1 MDATPSATDRPT
13 ARLVALTAGFA
24 YRTYRLQPAGL
35 SIGRDGGPCDVVASG
50 ATVSRRHARVRAH
63 GADRWCIEDLGSTN
77 GVFVNGRRIDGAHP
91 LEDGDLIGLGIDTG
105 HLRFQE
111 HGGPAGVVLL
121 PPQPQWVI
129 GRAGDCDIPLPF
141 EPTVSSRHAILQVQR
156 GVLRLTDN
164 ASLNGTWVNGRAI
177 RTCPLTPADTVA
189 VGPGRFRFALDEDGS
204 LRVFRP
210 GDGQGVGLECVGL
223 GRDGAH
229 GQPLCTDITLAIE
242 AGEFVGIL
250 GPSGAGKTTLL
261 EALVGVTRPDRG
273 AVLVNGAPLATARAM
288 LRNDIGYVPQDD
300 ILHPELTVA
309 RSLAC
314 TALLRLP
321 RDLGDE
327 RRAALVD
334 TTIATLGLER
344 VRDRPIH
351 QLSGGQRKRV
361 SIGAELLVRPG
372 VLFLDE
378 PTAGLDPGVEER
390 LMRHFRSMAD
400 HGTTVVL
407 TTHLLASL
415 DLLDKVAILARGRLV
430 YFGPPAEAPA
440 FFACPSMT
448 RIFDLLG
455 DEEHPPPGADLPPCD
470 AAEERAARHA
480 AHYRRSPLA
489 ASQVDARLSIEAR
502 RLTEPADGAPTLTI
516 APRTGL
522 LARAGVL
529 RRALPAPGRLVEGL
543 RAWLV
548 LSGRHLLIRSRAPKR
563 LLLFLL
569 IPAVLALV
577 TLSQPINGPP
587 AEATVRAVQEEL
599 RAKVIRGGPALESQL
614 KTLLSP
620 AGSYDPRSAAELLY
634 ALRHEGPAHLPVPLS
649 VLLMI
654 VMTAVFSGTLISCL
668 EISGERSIYRRERLS
683 HLTIAPYLAAKLPFC
698 LAMTGVQCLLF
709 LLLCWTNPVLRQI
722 PLLPVWLT
730 MVAMAWSS
738 VTIGLCLSAA
748 DPADGRFSV
757 LLAIAAVLPQLILSG
772 GLGPDFYAGMRPAV
786 RLLADLL
793 PARHGLEMVCTALFA
808 DLDGAG
814 VHWVPGFVRG
824 VIGFDFG
831 RAVYYSG
838 ACTLFVQSLLWLLLC
853 AWFLKRQDAR

>member
-24 YRTYRLQPAGL
+24 YRTYRLQPTGL

-63 GADRWCIEDLGSTN
+63 GADRWRIEDLGSTN
-77 GVFVNGRRIDGAHP
+77 GVFVNGRRIDGPHP

-105 HLRFQE
+105 QLRFQE

-121 PPQPQWVI
+121 PPQSQWVI

-177 RTCPLTPADTVA
+177 RTRPLTPADTVA

-309 RSLAC
+309 RSLAY

-321 RDLGDE
+321 PDLGDE

-334 TTIATLGLER
+334 TTIETLGLQA
-344 VRDRPIH
+344 VRDQPIH

-415 DLLDKVAILARGRLV
+415 ALFDKVALLARGRLV
-430 YFGPPAEAPA
+430 YFGPPAEAPS
-440 FFACPSMT
+440 FFGCATMA
-448 RIFDLLG
+448 RVFDLLG
-455 DEEHPPPGADLPPCD
+455 DEPLP
-470 AAEERAARHA
+470 AGRGEATVAGWAER
-480 AHYRRSPLA
+480 YRCSSLGTA
-489 ASQVDARLSIEAR
+489 QVFDRLSAEAR
-502 RLTEPADGAPTLTI
+502 RLAAPDEGAPTLVPTRPGGI
-516 APRTGL
+516 AAR
-522 LARAGVL
+522 LAAL
-529 RRALPAPGRLVEGL
+529 RGFVPAPGRL
-543 RAWLV
+543 ATAICSWSV
-548 LSGRHLLIRSRAPKR
+548 LSRRHLRIRLGAPKR

-569 IPAVLALV
+569 IPTVLALV
-577 TLSQPINGPP
+577 TLSQPISGPP
-587 AEATVRAVQEEL
+587 DGAAVRAGQEQL
-599 RAKVIRGGPALESQL
+599 RAQVARGGPALEVQL
-614 KTLLSP
+614 KSLLSP
-620 AGSYDPRSAAELLY
+620 AGSWDQRSAADLVW

-649 VLLMI
+649 VLLMV

-668 EISGERSIYRRERLS
+668 EISTERSIYRRERLS
-683 HLTIAPYLAAKLPFC
+683 HLAIAPYLAAKLPFC
-698 LAMTGVQCLLF
+698 LGMTALQCLLF
-709 LLLCWTNPVLRQI
+709 LLLCWLHPALGRL

-730 MVAMAWSS
+730 MVAVAWCA
-738 VTIGLCLSAA
+738 VAIGLCLSAA
-748 DPADGRFSV
+748 DPAGGRFSV
-757 LLAIAAVLPQLILSG
+757 LLAIVAVLPQLILSG
-772 GLGPDFYAGMRPAV
+772 GLGPDFYAGLRPAV
-786 RLLADLL
+786 RLAADLL

-808 DLDGAG
+808 GLEGEG
-814 VHWVPGFVRG
+814 VRWIPGLVRG